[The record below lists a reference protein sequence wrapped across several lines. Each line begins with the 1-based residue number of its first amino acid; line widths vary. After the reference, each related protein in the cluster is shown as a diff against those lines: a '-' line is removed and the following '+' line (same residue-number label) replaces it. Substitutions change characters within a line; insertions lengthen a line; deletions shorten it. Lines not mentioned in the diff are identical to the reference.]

1 MTEKLVGKNVSDTVL
16 GGVMTIDTNND
27 EVNITGQ
34 FAVNSGNIRTS
45 AGIQLGG
52 TTTAL
57 LLSRMTTTQ
66 RDALTA
72 VNGMLIYNSSLNK
85 LQGYEGGAWASLI

>member
-1 MTEKLVGKNVSDTVL
+1 MEKLVGKNVKQSVL
-16 GGVMTIDTNND
+16 GNVITIDTNND
-27 EVNITGQ
+27 QVSITGQ
-34 FAVNSGNIRTS
+34 LAVNSGTIQNS
-45 AGIQLGG
+45 SGIQLGG

-72 VNGMLIYNSSLNK
+72 VNGMLIYNSTLNK
-85 LQGYEGGAWASLI
+85 FQGYEGGIWTSLI